1 MDTSKEEKEYNTLYD
16 ELHDKCN
23 PEKFMEPYEKE
34 KVDVA
39 NEIYAELVSRQG
51 CSDENI
57 VDLRNKAIRELGI
70 RISTHKLFAYLDKY
84 LNPKVYM
91 GKEPYDKERVSQAN
105 GYYSRMQ
112 TAKND
117 IIALEQI
124 QQDAHEFIEKK
135 IEEDKVLQTR
145 LKQWEESR
153 KKRTR
158 TN

>member
-153 KKRTR
+153 KRYLEEQ
-158 TN
+158 